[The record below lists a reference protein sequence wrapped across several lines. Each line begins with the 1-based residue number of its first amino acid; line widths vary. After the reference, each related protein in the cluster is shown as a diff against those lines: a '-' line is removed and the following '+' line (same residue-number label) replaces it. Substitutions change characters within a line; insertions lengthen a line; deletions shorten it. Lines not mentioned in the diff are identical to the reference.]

1 MTDLRP
7 RSASGL
13 ALGHDLVDS
22 TASAA
27 AGAKRREINS
37 LAPMRNLLAR
47 LLSANTDKRA
57 WRIGA
62 EGELKVDRELSK
74 LPAGWHVLHAIPIG
88 ENGSDIDHLVI
99 GPRGLFTL
107 NTKNHPEGSVSV
119 YERAL
124 WVNGHSMDYLH
135 NSRFEAKRVAKLL
148 TAACAMTVDVRAAI
162 VFVDPAKLTRKG
174 TPPDVDITCRRGL
187 RTFLM
192 QQPQRLT
199 PAQVE
204 HIFTIAR
211 NSLTWQPA

>member
-27 AGAKRREINS
+27 ARAKRQEVNR

-47 LLSANTDKRA
+47 AVGVKTDERA

-62 EGELKVDRELSK
+62 EGELKVGRELNK
-74 LPAGWHVLHAIPIG
+74 LPSGWHVLHAVPIG
-88 ENGSDIDHLVI
+88 ENGNDIDHVVI
-99 GPRGLFTL
+99 GPRGVFTL
-107 NTKNHPEGSVSV
+107 NTKNHPDGSVCV

-124 WVNGHSMDYLH
+124 WVNGQATKYLH
-135 NSRFEAKRVAKLL
+135 NSRFESKRASQLL
-148 TAACAMTVDVRAAI
+148 STACAMTVDARAAI

-192 QQPQRLT
+192 QQPPRLT